1 MIKFTMREYKSQ
13 TKEIILTTTIDTPL
27 GQMFAAA
34 SKKGI
39 VMLCYFTPFN
49 IEARID
55 ILKKSI
61 DTDII
66 PSECEY
72 FDMLRTQLEE
82 YFNKQRTSFEL
93 PMQLIGSTF
102 QIQVWKELLNIP
114 YGNKQSFSSFASKID
129 ALNTPRATQKAIES
143 PLAQNML
150 NIIVPCHRIQKDDG
164 SQNIYAGGDKAKE
177 FLLDLESKRA

>member
-1 MIKFTMREYKSQ
+1 MREYKTQ

-55 ILKKSI
+55 ILKKSFN
-61 DTDII
+61 TDVI
-66 PSECEY
+66 PAECEY
-72 FDMLRTQLEE
+72 FDMLRVQLDE

-93 PMQLIGSTF
+93 PMQFLGSTF
-102 QIQVWKELLNIP
+102 QIEVWKELLNIP
-114 YGNKQSFSSFASKID
+114 YGTTQSFSTFASKIHS
-129 ALNTPRATQKAIES
+129 LQTQRARAKAIES

-150 NIIVPCHRIQKDDG
+150 NIIVPCHRIQKDDQ
-164 SQNIYAGGDKAKE
+164 STNVYAGGEKAKA
-177 FLLDLESKRA
+177 FLLDLESRKV

>member
-1 MIKFTMREYKSQ
+1 MREYKSQ
-13 TKEIILTTTIDTPL
+13 SKEIILTTTIETPL
-27 GQMFAAA
+27 GEMFAAA

-55 ILKKSI
+55 ILKKSF

-72 FDMLRTQLEE
+72 FQMLRTQLDE
-82 YFNKQRTSFEL
+82 YFNKQRTTFEL
-93 PMQLIGSTF
+93 PMQLVGSNF
-102 QIQVWKELLNIP
+102 QIKVWKELLNIP
-114 YGNKQSFSSFASKID
+114 YGKVESFSNFAAKID
-129 ALNTPRATQKAIES
+129 GLKSSKAIES

-150 NIIVPCHRIQKDDG
+150 NIIVPCHRIQKDNG
-164 SQNIYAGGDKAKE
+164 NSNVYAGGEDKKE
-177 FLLDLESKRA
+177 FLLKLESK

>member
-1 MIKFTMREYKSQ
+1 MREYKSQ
-13 TKEIILTTTIDTPL
+13 SKEIILTTTIDTPL

-39 VMLCYFTPFN
+39 VMLCFFTPFN

-55 ILKKSI
+55 TLKKSF

-72 FDMLRTQLEE
+72 FDTLRTQLEE

-93 PMQLIGSTF
+93 PMQLVGSTF

-114 YGNKQSFSSFASKID
+114 YGKRESFSSLASKID
-129 ALNTPRATQKAIES
+129 GLKSKKALES

-150 NIIVPCHRIQKDDG
+150 NIIVPCHRIKKDDG
-164 SQNIYAGGDKAKE
+164 SLNVYAGGEEKKE
-177 FLLDLESKRA
+177 FLLKLESAAK

>member
-1 MIKFTMREYKSQ
+1 MREYKTK

-39 VMLCYFTPFN
+39 VMLSYFTPFN

-55 ILKKSI
+55 ILKKSF
-61 DTDII
+61 DNDII

-82 YFNKQRTSFEL
+82 YFNKQRTKFEL
-93 PMQLIGSTF
+93 PMQLVGSTF

-114 YGNKQSFSSFASKID
+114 YGSKESFSSFASKID
-129 ALNTPRATQKAIES
+129 ALNTNRATQKAIES

-164 SQNIYAGGDKAKE
+164 SNNIYAGGKEAKE
-177 FLLDLESKRA
+177 YLLNLERQ

>member
-1 MIKFTMREYKSQ
+1 MREYKSQ
-13 TKEIILTTTIDTPL
+13 SKEIILTTTIDTPL

-39 VMLCYFTPFN
+39 IMLCFFTPFN

-55 ILKKSI
+55 ILKKSF

-82 YFNKQRTSFEL
+82 YFEGQRKTFEL
-93 PMQLIGSTF
+93 PMQLVGSTF

-114 YGNKQSFSSFASKID
+114 YGKTMNFTSLASKIEGLKSKK
-129 ALNTPRATQKAIES
+129 ALES

-164 SQNIYAGGDKAKE
+164 SLNVYAGGEEKKE
-177 FLLDLESKRA
+177 FLLKLESTNK

>member
-1 MIKFTMREYKSQ
+1 MREYKSQ
-13 TKEIILTTTIDTPL
+13 SKEIILTTTIETPL
-27 GQMFAAA
+27 GEMFAAA

-55 ILKKSI
+55 ILKKNF

-72 FDMLRTQLEE
+72 FQMLREQLDE
-82 YFNKQRTSFEL
+82 YFNKQRTNFEL
-93 PMQLIGSTF
+93 PMQLVGSNF
-102 QIQVWKELLNIP
+102 QIKVWKELLNIP
-114 YGNKQSFSSFASKID
+114 YGEIETFSNFASKID
-129 ALNTPRATQKAIES
+129 GLKSPKAIES

-150 NIIVPCHRIQKDDG
+150 NIIVPCHRILKNDG
-164 SQNIYAGGDKAKE
+164 SSNVYAGGNDKKE
-177 FLLDLESKRA
+177 YLLKLESK

>member
-1 MIKFTMREYKSQ
+1 MREYKTQS
-13 TKEIILTTTIDTPL
+13 KEIILTTTIDTPL

-55 ILKKSI
+55 ILKKNF

-82 YFNKQRTSFEL
+82 YFNKQRTTFEL
-93 PMQLIGSTF
+93 PMQLVGSTF

-114 YGNKQSFSSFASKID
+114 YGKTQSFANLASKIEGLKSKK
-129 ALNTPRATQKAIES
+129 ALES

-150 NIIVPCHRIQKDDG
+150 NIIVPCHRIKKDDG
-164 SQNIYAGGDKAKE
+164 TSNVYAGGDEKKE
-177 FLLDLESKRA
+177 FLLELERAIK

>member
-1 MIKFTMREYKSQ
+1 MREYKTQS
-13 TKEIILTTTIDTPL
+13 KEIILTTTIDTPL

-39 VMLCYFTPFN
+39 VMLCFFTPFN

-55 ILKKSI
+55 ILKKSF
-61 DTDII
+61 DTDVI

-82 YFNKQRTSFEL
+82 YFNKQRTNFEL
-93 PMQLIGSTF
+93 PMQLVGSTF
-102 QIQVWKELLNIP
+102 QVQVWKELLNIP
-114 YGNKQSFSSFASKID
+114 YGQIETFDSFTSKID
-129 ALNTPRATQKAIES
+129 GLKSSKTLES

-164 SQNIYAGGDKAKE
+164 HINIYAGGNKRKE
-177 FLLDLESKRA
+177 FLINLERNQ

>member
-1 MIKFTMREYKSQ
+1 MREYKSQ
-13 TKEIILTTTIDTPL
+13 SKEIILTTTIDTPL

-39 VMLCYFTPFN
+39 VMLCFFTPFN

-55 ILKKSI
+55 ILKKSF

-82 YFNKQRTSFEL
+82 YFEGQRKTFEL
-93 PMQLIGSTF
+93 PMQLVGSTF
-102 QIQVWKELLNIP
+102 QVQVWKELLNIP
-114 YGNKQSFSSFASKID
+114 YGKTMNFTSLASKVD
-129 ALNTPRATQKAIES
+129 GLKSKKALES

-150 NIIVPCHRIQKDDG
+150 NIIVPCHRIKKDDG
-164 SQNIYAGGDKAKE
+164 SLNVYAGGEEKKE
-177 FLLDLESKRA
+177 FLLKLESTNK